1 MLIKYCISAVL
12 VLAGLVAEAQK
23 KTALVVGISDYP
35 ESSGFSPIHGDN
47 DAKVINY
54 SLEKQGFTITQIL
67 NSDATA
73 LHIRNALE
81 TVANNSQSGD
91 YVYLHFSCHGQP
103 VEDKE
108 PFDEDDHWDEALVAY
123 DAKINYQSG
132 VYEGENHIL
141 DDELY
146 GYFNRI
152 RDNVGSQGFLCVV
165 IDACHSGNSS
175 RDDDDDEKTVRG
187 VSDGFS
193 SSGKSFA
200 PVINRSGS
208 FKIESRQNAGDIL
221 IFEACRSYQNN
232 YEIQVDGNHFG
243 PLSYYVAKTL
253 DNYQISKKLDW
264 IFRIKSL
271 MDGDRQILNQNMVY
285 EKSF

>member
-73 LHIRNALE
+73 LNIRNALE
-81 TVANNSQSGD
+81 NVANNSQSGD

-108 PFDEDDHWDEALVAY
+108 PFDEDDHWDEALVA
-123 DAKINYQSG
+123 
-132 VYEGENHIL
+132 
-141 DDELY
+141 
-146 GYFNRI
+146 
-152 RDNVGSQGFLCVV
+152 
-165 IDACHSGNSS
+165 
-175 RDDDDDEKTVRG
+175 
-187 VSDGFS
+187 
-193 SSGKSFA
+193 
-200 PVINRSGS
+200 
-208 FKIESRQNAGDIL
+208 
-221 IFEACRSYQNN
+221 
-232 YEIQVDGNHFG
+232 
-243 PLSYYVAKTL
+243 
-253 DNYQISKKLDW
+253 
-264 IFRIKSL
+264 
-271 MDGDRQILNQNMVY
+271 
-285 EKSF
+285 